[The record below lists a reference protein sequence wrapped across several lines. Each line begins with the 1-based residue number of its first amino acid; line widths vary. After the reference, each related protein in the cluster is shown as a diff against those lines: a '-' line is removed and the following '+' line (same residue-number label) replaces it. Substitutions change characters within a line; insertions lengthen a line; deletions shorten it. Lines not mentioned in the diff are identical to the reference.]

1 MANHAIF
8 VLFVLYSVMK
18 LTTRRD
24 FLKFSAG
31 TATGM
36 FFFSPSF
43 GNAQTSSRLFKISLN
58 PFAVGVSLRQEEMI
72 DKAVEYGFEA
82 ILPVPAQLAEMRTE
96 QRQQFLEK
104 MKAHNLTWDAAG
116 NPVDF
121 RKDEKLFKEGMAS
134 LPRLADALQKSGV
147 GRMNT
152 WIMPTHQE
160 LTYMENF
167 KQHASRLRE
176 ITQVLSD
183 YDIKLGL
190 EYVGPK
196 TLTSLH
202 KYPFLSSMKEAFEL
216 IHEINVP
223 NLGIQLDSFH
233 WYCAEETVDDIT
245 SLTKEQIVT
254 CDLNDATAGRSV
266 AEQIDGERELPG
278 DSGVIDLKGFVQA
291 LVKIGYDGPVRA
303 EPFNAKLNSM
313 DDAAALT
320 ATAKAMKRTA
330 NL

>member
-1 MANHAIF
+1 
-8 VLFVLYSVMK
+8 MK

-24 FLKFSAG
+24 FLKFSASSAAG
-31 TATGM
+31 L
-36 FFFSPSF
+36 FFVTPGF
-43 GNAQTSSRLFKISLN
+43 GKVNASDRLFKISLN
-58 PFAVGVSLRQEEMI
+58 PFAVGVSLTQEEMI
-72 DKAVEYGFEA
+72 DKALEYGFEA
-82 ILPVPAQLAEMRTE
+82 ILPVPAQLADMEAGVRE
-96 QRQQFLEK
+96 DFLAK
-104 MKAHNLTWDAAG
+104 MKTHNLGWDAAG

-121 RKDEKLFKEGMAS
+121 RKDQHLFKEGMAS
-134 LPRLADALQKSGV
+134 LPRMAKALQKSGV
-147 GRMNT
+147 KRMST

-167 KQHASRLRE
+167 KQHASRLKE
-176 ITQVLSD
+176 ITGVLQD
-183 YDIKLGL
+183 FDIKLGL

-233 WYCAEETVDDIT
+233 WYCAEETVKDIE
-245 SLTKEQIVT
+245 SLTNEQIVT
-254 CDLNDATAGRSV
+254 CDLNDATAGRTV

-291 LVKIGYDGPVRA
+291 LKKIGYDGPVRA
-303 EPFNAKLNSM
+303 EPFNAKLNNM
-313 DDAAALT
+313 DDAAALA

-330 NL
+330 SL

>member
-1 MANHAIF
+1 ME
-8 VLFVLYSVMK
+8 S
-18 LTTRRD
+18 TSRRD
-24 FLKFSAG
+24 FLKLSACA
-31 TATGM
+31 TAGM
-36 FFFSPSF
+36 IALTPAF
-43 GNAQTSSRLFKISLN
+43 GAPKTPPRLFKISLN

-72 DKAVEYGFEA
+72 AKAVAYGFEA
-82 ILPVPAQLAEMRTE
+82 ILPIPAQLAEMTTD
-96 QRQQFLEK
+96 QRQQLLEK
-104 MKAHNLTWDAAG
+104 MKAQNLSWDAAG

-134 LPRLADALQKSGV
+134 LPRLAEALQKSGV
-147 GRMNT
+147 SRMNT

-160 LTYMENF
+160 LTYLENF
-167 KQHASRLRE
+167 KQHAARLGE
-176 ITQVLSD
+176 ITDVLKD

-216 IHEINVP
+216 IHEINRP

-233 WYCAEETVDDIT
+233 WYCAEETVQDIE
-245 SLTKEQIVT
+245 SLTNDQIVT

-278 DSGVIDLKGFVQA
+278 DSGLVDLKGFIQA
-291 LVKIGYDGPVRA
+291 LKKIGYDGPVRA
-303 EPFNAKLNSM
+303 EPFNAKLNAM
-313 DDAAALT
+313 DDAEALA
-320 ATAKAMKRTA
+320 ATALAMKRTA
-330 NL
+330 AL

>member
-1 MANHAIF
+1 MN
-8 VLFVLYSVMK
+8 S
-18 LTTRRD
+18 TSRRD
-24 FLKFSAG
+24 FLKNSAG
-31 TATGM
+31 ATAGM
-36 FFFSPSF
+36 FFLPPIF
-43 GNAQTSSRLFKISLN
+43 GKPAASNRLFKISLN
-58 PFAVGVSLRQEEMI
+58 PFAVGVNLRQEEMI
-72 DKAVEYGFEA
+72 DKALEHGFEA
-82 ILPVPAQLAEMRTE
+82 ILPVPAQLAEMGTD
-96 QRQQFLEK
+96 QRQQFLAK
-104 MKAHNLTWDAAG
+104 MKASNLSWDAAG

-121 RKDEKLFKEGMAS
+121 RKDEKLFKEGMAA
-134 LPRLADALQKSGV
+134 LPKLADALQQSGV
-147 GRMNT
+147 RRMST

-160 LTYMENF
+160 LTYLENF
-167 KQHASRLRE
+167 KQHASRLKE
-176 ITQVLSD
+176 ITRVIGD

-202 KYPFLSSMKEAFEL
+202 KYPFLSSMREAFEL

-233 WYCAEETVDDIT
+233 WYCAEETVKDIE
-245 SLTKEQIVT
+245 SLTNEQIVT

-278 DSGVIDLKGFVQA
+278 DSGLIDLKGFIQA
-291 LVKIGYDGPVRA
+291 LIKIGYDGPVRA
-303 EPFNAKLNSM
+303 EPFNAKLNNM
-313 DDAAALT
+313 EDAAALA

>member
-1 MANHAIF
+1 
-8 VLFVLYSVMK
+8 MK
-18 LTTRRD
+18 PTTRRD
-24 FLKFSAG
+24 FLKISAA
-31 TATGM
+31 TAGM
-36 FFFSPSF
+36 FFLNPSF
-43 GNAQTSSRLFKISLN
+43 GNTTPRLFKISLN

-82 ILPVPAQLAEMRTE
+82 ILPVPGQLAAMGTD
-96 QRQQFLEK
+96 QRQQFLAK

-134 LPRLADALQKSGV
+134 LPKLADALRKSGV
-147 GRMNT
+147 SRMNT

-167 KQHASRLRE
+167 KQHASRLKE
-176 ITQVLSD
+176 ITQVLRD

-202 KYPFLSSMKEAFEL
+202 KYPFLSSMREAFEL

-233 WYCAEETVDDIT
+233 WYCAEETVEDIE
-245 SLTKEQIVT
+245 SLTNEQIVT

-278 DSGVIDLKGFVQA
+278 DSGVIDLKGFIHA
-291 LVKIGYDGPVRA
+291 LIKIGYDGPVRA

-313 DDAAALT
+313 DDAAALA

>member
-1 MANHAIF
+1 
-8 VLFVLYSVMK
+8 MK

-24 FLKFSAG
+24 FLKFSASSAAG
-31 TATGM
+31 L
-36 FFFSPSF
+36 FFVAPSF
-43 GNAQTSSRLFKISLN
+43 GKVNATDRLFKISLN
-58 PFAVGVSLRQEEMI
+58 PFAVGVSLTQEEMI
-72 DKAVEYGFEA
+72 DKALEYGFEA
-82 ILPVPAQLAEMRTE
+82 ILPVPAQLADMEAGVRE
-96 QRQQFLEK
+96 DFLAK
-104 MKAHNLTWDAAG
+104 MKAHNLGWDAAG

-121 RKDEKLFKEGMAS
+121 RKDATLFKEGMAS
-134 LPRLADALQKSGV
+134 LPRLAEALQKSGV
-147 GRMNT
+147 KRMST

-167 KQHASRLRE
+167 KQHASRLKE
-176 ITQVLSD
+176 ITGVLQD
-183 YDIKLGL
+183 FDIKLGL

-223 NLGIQLDSFH
+223 NIGIQLDSFH
-233 WYCAEETVDDIT
+233 WYCAEETVKDIE
-245 SLTKEQIVT
+245 SLTNEQIVT
-254 CDLNDATAGRSV
+254 CDLNDATAGRTV

-291 LVKIGYDGPVRA
+291 LKKIGYDGPVRA
-303 EPFNAKLNSM
+303 EPFNAKLNNM
-313 DDAAALT
+313 DDAAALA

-330 NL
+330 SL

>member
-1 MANHAIF
+1 
-8 VLFVLYSVMK
+8 MK
-18 LTTRRD
+18 STTRRD
-24 FLKFSAG
+24 FLKISAA
-31 TATGM
+31 TAGM
-36 FFFSPSF
+36 FFLNPSF
-43 GNAQTSSRLFKISLN
+43 GNTTPRLFKISLN

-82 ILPVPAQLAEMRTE
+82 ILPVPGQLAAMGTD
-96 QRQQFLEK
+96 QRQQFLAK

-134 LPRLADALQKSGV
+134 LPKLADALRKSGV
-147 GRMNT
+147 SRMNT

-167 KQHASRLRE
+167 KQHASRLKE
-176 ITQVLSD
+176 ITQVLRD

-202 KYPFLSSMKEAFEL
+202 KYPFLSSMREAFEL

-233 WYCAEETVDDIT
+233 WYCAEETVEDIE
-245 SLTKEQIVT
+245 SLTNEQIVT

-278 DSGVIDLKGFVQA
+278 DSGVIDLKGFIHA
-291 LVKIGYDGPVRA
+291 LIKIGYDGPVRA

-313 DDAAALT
+313 DDAAALA

>member
-1 MANHAIF
+1 
-8 VLFVLYSVMK
+8 MK

-24 FLKFSAG
+24 FLKFSASSAAG
-31 TATGM
+31 L
-36 FFFSPSF
+36 FFVAPSF
-43 GNAQTSSRLFKISLN
+43 GKVNATDRLFKISLN
-58 PFAVGVSLRQEEMI
+58 PFGVRV
-72 DKAVEYGFEA
+72 DF
-82 ILPVPAQLAEMRTE
+82 LA
-96 QRQQFLEK
+96 K
-104 MKAHNLTWDAAG
+104 MKAHNLGWDAAG

-121 RKDEKLFKEGMAS
+121 RKDATLFKEGMAS
-134 LPRLADALQKSGV
+134 LPRLAEALQKSGV
-147 GRMNT
+147 KRMST

-167 KQHASRLRE
+167 KQHASRLKE

-278 DSGVIDLKGFVQA
+278 DSGVIDLQGFIHA
-291 LVKIGYDGPVRA
+291 LIKIGYDGPVRA
-303 EPFNAKLNSM
+303 EPFNAKLNAM
-313 DDAAALT
+313 DDAAALA
-320 ATAKAMKRTA
+320 ATAKAMQRTA

>member
-1 MANHAIF
+1 
-8 VLFVLYSVMK
+8 MK
-18 LTTRRD
+18 STSRRD
-24 FLKFSAG
+24 FLKFSAC
-31 TATGM
+31 AAAGM
-36 FFFSPSF
+36 FVFPPAF
-43 GNAQTSSRLFKISLN
+43 GTPLPTQRLFKISLN

-82 ILPVPAQLAEMRTE
+82 ILPVPAQLAEMGTD
-96 QRQQFLEK
+96 QRQQFLAK
-104 MKAHNLTWDAAG
+104 MKAHNLTWDSAG

-121 RKDEKLFKEGMAS
+121 RKDENLFREGMAS

-147 GRMNT
+147 SRMNT

-167 KQHASRLRE
+167 KQHASRLKE
-176 ITQVLSD
+176 ITVVLQD
-183 YDIKLGL
+183 YNIKLGL

-216 IHEINVP
+216 INEINVP

-233 WYCAEETVDDIT
+233 WYCAEETVEDIEAL
-245 SLTKEQIVT
+245 SNHQIIT
-254 CDLNDATAGRSV
+254 CDLNDATAGRTV

-278 DSGVIDLKGFVQA
+278 DSGLVDLKGFIHA
-291 LVKIGYDGPVRA
+291 LKKIGYDGPVRA
-303 EPFNAKLNSM
+303 EPFNAKLNAM
-313 DDAAALT
+313 DDAAALA

-330 NL
+330 EL